1 MKERRN
7 MLKNT
12 KVSVNQVL
20 GETYHFYGM
29 VREISVA
36 SNEIV
41 TIQLN
46 MFKSTH
52 SNQGVFEINLF
63 NRFEYERLL
72 TSISRYIEG
81 NIIDLNFLIGK
92 EILLVYMDTCR
103 NDRFYCNFHGLI
115 LLEELINEEGEV
127 SRG

>member
-1 MKERRN
+1 

-20 GETYHFYGM
+20 GETYHFYG
-29 VREISVA
+29 VVKEISA
-36 SNEIV
+36 ANNGIV

-46 MFKSTH
+46 MFQSTH
-52 SNQGVFEINLF
+52 PNQGLFEINLN

-81 NIIDLNFLIGK
+81 NIIDLNFLINK

-103 NDRFYCNFHGLI
+103 NDRCYCNFHGLVI
-115 LLEELINEEGEV
+115 LEELINEGEEV
-127 SRG
+127 NHE

>member
-1 MKERRN
+1 

-20 GETYHFYGM
+20 GETYHFYG
-29 VREISVA
+29 VVKEISA
-36 SNEIV
+36 ANNGIV

-46 MFKSTH
+46 MFQSTH
-52 SNQGVFEINLF
+52 PNQGLFEINL
-63 NRFEYERLL
+63 NNQFEYERFL
-72 TSISRYIEG
+72 TSISRYIERD
-81 NIIDLNFLIGK
+81 IIDLSFLINK

-103 NDRFYCNFHGLI
+103 NDRCYCNFHGLI
-115 LLEELINEEGEV
+115 LLEELINEEGEA

>member
-1 MKERRN
+1 

-20 GETYHFYGM
+20 GETYHFYG
-29 VREISVA
+29 VVKEISA
-36 SNEIV
+36 ANNGIV

-46 MFKSTH
+46 MFQSTH
-52 SNQGVFEINLF
+52 PNQGLFEINL
-63 NRFEYERLL
+63 NNQFEYERLL
-72 TSISRYIEG
+72 TSISRYIERD
-81 NIIDLNFLIGK
+81 IIDLSFLINK

-103 NDRFYCNFHGLI
+103 NDRCYCNFHGLI

>member
-1 MKERRN
+1 

-20 GETYHFYGM
+20 GETYHFYG
-29 VREISVA
+29 VVKEISA
-36 SNEIV
+36 ANNGIV

-46 MFKSTH
+46 MFQSTH
-52 SNQGVFEINLF
+52 PNQGLFEINL
-63 NRFEYERLL
+63 NNQFEYERLL

-103 NDRFYCNFHGLI
+103 NDRCYCNFHGLVI
-115 LLEELINEEGEV
+115 LEELINEGEEV
-127 SRG
+127 NHE

>member
-1 MKERRN
+1 

-20 GETYHFYGM
+20 GETYHFYG
-29 VREISVA
+29 VVKEISA
-36 SNEIV
+36 ANNGIV

-46 MFKSTH
+46 MFQSTH
-52 SNQGVFEINLF
+52 PNQGLFEINL
-63 NRFEYERLL
+63 NNQFEYERLL
-72 TSISRYIEG
+72 TSISRYIERD
-81 NIIDLNFLIGK
+81 IIDLSFLINK

-103 NDRFYCNFHGLI
+103 NDRCYCNFHGLI
-115 LLEELINEEGEV
+115 LLEELIDEEGEV

>member
-1 MKERRN
+1 

-20 GETYHFYGM
+20 GETYHFYG
-29 VREISVA
+29 VVKEISA
-36 SNEIV
+36 ANNGIV

-46 MFKSTH
+46 MFQSTH
-52 SNQGVFEINLF
+52 PNQGLFEINL
-63 NRFEYERLL
+63 NNQFEYERLL
-72 TSISRYIEG
+72 TSISRYIERD
-81 NIIDLNFLIGK
+81 IIDLSFLINK

-103 NDRFYCNFHGLI
+103 NDRCYCNFHGLI
-115 LLEELINEEGEV
+115 LLEELINEEGEA

>member
-1 MKERRN
+1 

-20 GETYHFYGM
+20 GETYHFYG
-29 VREISVA
+29 VVKEISAA

-46 MFKSTH
+46 MFQSTH
-52 SNQGVFEINLF
+52 PNQGLFEINLF

-81 NIIDLNFLIGK
+81 NNIDLNFLIGK

-103 NDRFYCNFHGLI
+103 NDRCYCNFHGLI

>member
-1 MKERRN
+1 M
-7 MLKNT
+7 
-12 KVSVNQVL
+12 L
-20 GETYHFYGM
+20 GETYHFHG
-29 VREISVA
+29 VVKEISAA
-36 SNEIV
+36 SNGIV

-46 MFKSTH
+46 MFQSTH
-52 SNQGVFEINLF
+52 PNQGLFEINLL

-72 TSISRYIEG
+72 TSTSRYIEG
-81 NIIDLNFLIGK
+81 NIIDLSFLIGK

-103 NDRFYCNFHGLI
+103 NDRCYCNFHGLI

>member
-1 MKERRN
+1 

-20 GETYHFYGM
+20 GETYHFYG
-29 VREISVA
+29 VVKEISA
-36 SNEIV
+36 ANNGIV

-46 MFKSTH
+46 MFQSTH
-52 SNQGVFEINLF
+52 PNQGLFEINL
-63 NRFEYERLL
+63 NNQFEYERLL

-81 NIIDLNFLIGK
+81 NIIDLKFLIGK

-103 NDRFYCNFHGLI
+103 NDRCYCNFHGLVI
-115 LLEELINEEGEV
+115 LEELINEGEEV
-127 SRG
+127 NHE

>member
-1 MKERRN
+1 

-46 MFKSTH
+46 MLQSTH
-52 SNQGVFEINLF
+52 PNQGLFEINL
-63 NRFEYERLL
+63 NNQFEYERLL
-72 TSISRYIEG
+72 TSISRYIERD
-81 NIIDLNFLIGK
+81 IIDLSFLINK

-103 NDRFYCNFHGLI
+103 NDRCYCNFHGLVI
-115 LLEELINEEGEV
+115 LEELINEGEEV
-127 SRG
+127 NHE

>member
-1 MKERRN
+1 

-46 MFKSTH
+46 MFQSTH
-52 SNQGVFEINLF
+52 PNQGLFEINL
-63 NRFEYERLL
+63 NNQFEYERLL
-72 TSISRYIEG
+72 TSISRYIERD
-81 NIIDLNFLIGK
+81 IIDLSFLINK

-103 NDRFYCNFHGLI
+103 NDRCYCNFHGLVI
-115 LLEELINEEGEV
+115 LEELINEGEEV
-127 SRG
+127 NHE